1 MKKVLIPILCLVSII
16 SFAQDPVYQNF
27 INPPAAAKPRVW
39 WHWMNGNITKEGIQK
54 DMEWME
60 RSGIGGLMNFDANLL
75 TPVVV
80 KKKLVYMSP
89 EWKEAFK
96 FTTELAKQ
104 KKLELAIAGS
114 PGWSVT
120 GGPWVEP
127 KDGMKKYV
135 WSITTITG
143 GTTYNGKLN
152 NPPSVTGKIQN
163 AKQGGGGFGGG
174 TKNLPEFYAD
184 AAVVAFKQP
193 VHEKTIQELN
203 PIVTSSGG
211 SFKLSDLTD
220 GSIAKSAQIPFKTY
234 EEDLW
239 IQYTFNEPVTFKAF
253 TVSGAQHLPQ
263 EDFYGGPKNR
273 FLQVSNDGI
282 NFKTI
287 AQVSGSVV
295 PHNTVAI
302 EPTTAKYW
310 RLAFKPFKQEV
321 DPMTVSYTHLTLPTI
336 LRV

>member
-1 MKKVLIPILCLVSII
+1 
-16 SFAQDPVYQNF
+16 
-27 INPPAAAKPRVW
+27 
-39 WHWMNGNITKEGIQK
+39 
-54 DMEWME
+54 
-60 RSGIGGLMNFDANLL
+60 
-75 TPVVV
+75 
-80 KKKLVYMSP
+80 
-89 EWKEAFK
+89 
-96 FTTELAKQ
+96 
-104 KKLELAIAGS
+104 
-114 PGWSVT
+114 
-120 GGPWVEP
+120 
-127 KDGMKKYV
+127 MKKYV

-143 GTTYNGKLN
+143 GATYNGKLN

-174 TKNLPEFYAD
+174 AKKLPEFYAD

-193 VHEKTIQELN
+193 AQEKTIQELN

-211 SFKLSDLTD
+211 SFNLSDLTD
-220 GSIAKSAQIPFKTY
+220 GSIAKSAQIPFKSY

-321 DPMTVSYTHLTLPTI
+321 DPMMAMFGMGAGKPQNADVAEFILYNTDRIDQFEDKAGFDPWRELPYMSAEKSDAIAITDIIDLTIPSTIDALTLPPDSLVDFLYI
-336 LRV
+336 IDPAGSLRFG